1 MSDGV
6 TSSTA
11 DLARRGQTGD
21 KGAFGQLVE
30 RFQAEAYGLAYYHLG
45 HREDAL
51 DVAQQAFLAAYLHLD
66 SLADPARFGGWLA
79 RIVANECL
87 RWHRRRRPA
96 LSLDV
101 PALADLQDGQ
111 AMSPERAA
119 EHGELHQDLNR
130 ALLALPRP
138 QRLALTLYY
147 VAGMR
152 YRQITEVVE
161 LPITTVKGRIQEG
174 RKRLRRILGPTYER
188 RFTPRQPATA
198 KQQSRAIV
206 KEQVMA
212 QLEELAIRYTSAG
225 ERAGFVLLKSQQSER
240 YVAIN
245 LSGDQASAI
254 LPRSVPPGTGMGIQ
268 THTSDVHV
276 SDLRP
281 ADDYR
286 FFADLLASAD
296 VTVTSVD
303 LDVAAGSREPQATV
317 RVRQGTK
324 ESAVPA
330 SASQALALAAA
341 TDASIRA
348 PAAVLAIGGLASGGH
363 TPPEPAEVVRAV
375 EAAESSHRLSQA
387 LTTAVEGRSGT
398 ITLRLLPAA
407 DQVKIV
413 DAERGVLDT
422 IPSLNLFH
430 HFAEPA
436 ETSRPQTGEIAL
448 SGVGKFALAM
458 HPSATETRL
467 ELTPLPA
474 S

>member
-1 MSDGV
+1 MRDVV
-6 TSSTA
+6 TASTA
-11 DLARRGQTGD
+11 DLVRRGQTGD
-21 KGAFGQLVE
+21 QGAFGQLVE
-30 RFQAEAYGLAYYHLG
+30 RFQEEAYGLAYYHLG

-51 DVAQQAFLAAYLHLD
+51 DAAQQAFLAAYLHLD
-66 SLADPARFGGWLA
+66 SLTDPARFGGWLA

-87 RWHRRRRPA
+87 RWHRRRRPT

-111 AMSPERAA
+111 AVSPERAA
-119 EHGELHQDLNR
+119 EHSELHRDLNR
-130 ALLALPRP
+130 ALMALPRP

-147 VAGMR
+147 VAGLR
-152 YRQITEVVE
+152 YRKIAEVVE

-188 RFTPRQPATA
+188 RLTPRQSTA
-198 KQQSRAIV
+198 VKQQSRAIV

-225 ERAGFVLLKSQQSER
+225 DRAGVVLLKSQQSDR

-245 LSGDQASAI
+245 LSGDQVSAI
-254 LPRSVPPGTGMGIQ
+254 SPRSAPPGTGIGIQ
-268 THTSDVHV
+268 THTSDVHM

-286 FFADLLASAD
+286 FFADLLTSAE
-296 VTVTSVD
+296 VSVTSVD
-303 LDVAAGSREPQATV
+303 LSDAEESHEPQATV
-317 RVRQGTK
+317 RLRRGTQ
-324 ESAVPA
+324 ESAV
-330 SASQALALAAA
+330 SAPVSQALALAAA
-341 TDASIRA
+341 TDAPIRA
-348 PAAVLAIGGLASGGH
+348 PAAVLAVGGLATGGH
-363 TPPEPAEVVRAV
+363 PPPEPAEVVRAV
-375 EAAESSHRLSQA
+375 EAAEASHRLSQA
-387 LTTAVEGRSGT
+387 LTAAVEGRCGT
-398 ITLRLLPAA
+398 VTLRLIPEA
-407 DQVKIV
+407 DRVRIV

-422 IPSLNLFH
+422 IPGLNLFH

-436 ETSRPQTGEIAL
+436 ETSQPQTGEIAL

-458 HPSATETRL
+458 HPSATETHL

-474 S
+474 G

>member
-11 DLARRGQTGD
+11 DLVRRGKTGD

-30 RFQAEAYGLAYYHLG
+30 RFQDEAYGLAYYHLG

-147 VAGMR
+147 VAGLR
-152 YRQITEVVE
+152 YRQIAETVE
-161 LPITTVKGRIQEG
+161 LPISTVKGRIQEG
-174 RKRLRRILGPTYER
+174 RKRLRRILGPMYER
-188 RFTPRQPATA
+188 RLTPPQPITA

-225 ERAGFVLLKSQQSER
+225 ERAGIVLLKSQQSER

-254 LPRSVPPGTGMGIQ
+254 LPRSAPPGTGMGIQ
-268 THTSDVHV
+268 THTPDVHV

-286 FFADLLASAD
+286 FFAELLEGAD

-317 RVRQGTK
+317 RVRQGTQ
-324 ESAVPA
+324 ERAVPA

-341 TDASIRA
+341 TDAPIRA
-348 PAAVLAIGGLASGGH
+348 PAAVLAVGGLATGGH

-375 EAAESSHRLSQA
+375 EAAEASHRLSQA

-398 ITLRLLPAA
+398 VTLRLLPAA
-407 DQVKIV
+407 DRVKIV
-413 DAERGVLDT
+413 DPERGVLDT
-422 IPSLNLFH
+422 IPGLNLFH
-430 HFAEPA
+430 HFAEAA
-436 ETSRPQTGEIAL
+436 EENRPQTGHIAL
-448 SGVGKFALAM
+448 SGLGEFDLAV

-474 S
+474 G